1 MKSRFSFT
9 ADWVGSHQEYSC
21 GNGMNCNTFFILL
34 YCIVPVITRRQPQFF
49 FCGTFVLLTEES
61 KLQLFES
68 LPKTR
73 NNPPAKKNLR
83 LVMTRTIASLSNLSF
98 PYRFKS
104 RRHQATRKLLSRTF
118 FTSHHDIRDAILCLM
133 SSGQG

>member
-1 MKSRFSFT
+1 MFFKSEFIFGVFELIVYNDFFFLVFLFNAISF
-9 ADWVGSHQEYSC
+9 
-21 GNGMNCNTFFILL
+21 
-34 YCIVPVITRRQPQFF
+34 QPQIF

-83 LVMTRTIASLSNLSF
+83 LVMTGTIH
-98 PYRFKS
+98 R
-104 RRHQATRKLLSRTF
+104 F
-118 FTSHHDIRDAILCLM
+118 FTKKADSQYSLYGLRQ
-133 SSGQG
+133 SQSQQSGRLA